1 MTAALM
7 IKPASSSHTI
17 ISKEAQFKG
26 KSSTMSDPTCPHNK
40 AISCLDCRLGKI
52 CLPVAL
58 KDDDIVQLDEIV
70 KRGRMLEKG
79 EHLYRANDQFHSVF
93 AVRSGYVK
101 TYRLT
106 KDGEEQIT
114 GFYFPGEV
122 VGLDGINQN
131 AYSNSAKTLESSA
144 VCEIPFNSFQEL
156 SLQMP
161 QLQTHFFQLM
171 SQEIAEDQL
180 LITLL
185 SKKTAEQRL
194 ATFVLTISAR
204 NAARNLSATHL
215 RLPMSRTEMGNF
227 LGLTVETVSRTL
239 NRFAKEGV
247 ISLDQKEVSILDLEK
262 LRVTAN
268 LDY

>member
-1 MTAALM
+1 MT
-7 IKPASSSHTI
+7 
-17 ISKEAQFKG
+17 
-26 KSSTMSDPTCPHNK
+26 DPTCPHNK

-58 KDDDIVQLDEIV
+58 KDDDIVQLDQIV

-114 GFYFPGEV
+114 GFYFPGEL

-131 AYSNSAKTLESSA
+131 IYSNSAKTLESAA
-144 VCEIPFNSFQEL
+144 VCEIPFNRFKEL

-161 QLQTHFFQLM
+161 QLQSHFFQLM

-204 NAARNLSATHL
+204 NATRALSATHL
-215 RLPMSRTEMGNF
+215 RLPMSRTEMGNY

-247 ISLDQKEVSILDLEK
+247 ITLEQKELSIIDLER
-262 LRVTAN
+262 LRLLAN
-268 LDY
+268 LD